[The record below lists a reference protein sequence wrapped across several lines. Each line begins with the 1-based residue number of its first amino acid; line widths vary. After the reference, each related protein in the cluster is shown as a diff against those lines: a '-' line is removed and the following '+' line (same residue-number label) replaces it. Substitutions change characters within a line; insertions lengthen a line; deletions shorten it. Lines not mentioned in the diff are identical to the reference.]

1 MSIGRLIIVLVLVS
15 AAFQAGSATRP
26 AAFGAGPV
34 PHASATDAWPWL
46 PAGGLVTPYAAPT
59 KVVSLPART
68 FNARPSYDWPLKPF
82 DRPHPVRAYL
92 DDPRIASA
100 TQRNFHIG
108 IDIGTPGGS
117 PVYAI
122 ETGIAHRSTRATV
135 VAITSGAHLF
145 GYWHIVPT
153 VRNGQLVRRHM
164 LVGRTLPTYN
174 HVHLS
179 ERWHGRF
186 VNPLRPGGIGPFADR
201 TAPKTIRVSFR
212 ASGARRDPESLRGTV
227 DLVADSFDVVP
238 DVGPHPWAV
247 TPALLR
253 WRVLKGGRTVV
264 AWHTAHDFRSA
275 VLSTALFGSVY
286 AQGTRANHAGRPGY
300 FSFYLAHGFR
310 TSSLANGR
318 YLLEVTAAD
327 VRGNL
332 GLSYFPITVAN

>member
-1 MSIGRLIIVLVLVS
+1 MSIRRLVIVLLLVS
-15 AAFQAGSATRP
+15 AAFQAGSSARP
-26 AAFGAGPV
+26 ASLAAGPS
-34 PHASATDAWPWL
+34 PRGSANDWPWL
-46 PAGGLVTPYAAPT
+46 PAGGLVTPYAVPA

-68 FNARPSYDWPLKPF
+68 FATRPSYGWPLRPF

-100 TQRNFHIG
+100 TARNFHIG

-122 ETGIAHRSTRATV
+122 ESGIARRSPHATV
-135 VAITSGAHLF
+135 VAITNGAHLF

-153 VRNGQLVRRHM
+153 VRNGQHVPRHA
-164 LVGRTLPTYN
+164 LVGHTLPTYN

-201 TAPKTIRVSFR
+201 TTPKTIRVSFR
-212 ASGARRDPESLRGTV
+212 AAGARRDPESLRGTV
-227 DLVADSFDVVP
+227 DLVADSFDVIP
-238 DVGPHPWAV
+238 DVGPHPWSA

-253 WRVLKGGRTVV
+253 WRILRDGRTVV
-264 AWHTAHDFRSA
+264 PWHTGHDFRTA
-275 VLSTALFGSVY
+275 VLSTPLFGSIY
-286 AQGTRANHAGRPGY
+286 AKGTRANHAGHPGY

-318 YLLEVTAAD
+318 YRLEVAASD
-327 VRGNL
+327 VRGNT
-332 GLSYFPITVAN
+332 GLSFFSIAVAN